1 MSFFID
7 FEGQQLE
14 LVYLGGVF
22 YHGTEIPV
30 LQLATEY
37 KGAYSAP
44 IVRFQDIPAGLREKF
59 LDCLGPA
66 AMPFQDAV
74 FSYDFINFLARFK
87 HTREYQEESL
97 RAEPEAFLAHWAIV
111 EVSGRHHFT
120 GRRTDRDCVR
130 ITTEIVEFDFSAR
143 RGRTRSG
150 RVYHL
155 AGNPGMNEQDIA
167 DLNCIQSD
175 WTDVTD
181 QFIANSGQLN
191 S

>member
-1 MSFFID
+1 MTFLLD

-14 LVYLGGVF
+14 LIPVDRLIH
-22 YHGTEIPV
+22 HGAEIPV
-30 LQLATEY
+30 LQLASTES
-37 KGAYSAP
+37 GAYP
-44 IVRFQDIPAGLREKF
+44 GLTVRLQDIPEDLRAKF
-59 LDCLGPA
+59 DQVITGA
-66 AMPFQDAV
+66 AMPFRGAV
-74 FSYDFINFLARFK
+74 YAFDFVNFLGRYRR
-87 HTREYQEESL
+87 TPEYQAASL

-111 EVSGRHHFT
+111 KVSGHHHFA
-120 GRRTDRDCVR
+120 GRRTDLDCVR
-130 ITTEIVEFDFSAR
+130 ITTEIVEFDFAAR

-181 QFIANSGQLN
+181 QFIASSGQLN